1 MEFSEVKAW
10 IESNKGTNEELK
22 VYLQGLNSFT
32 VEGVQKF
39 ITENKD
45 AKSWLDST
53 KDQHANKHL
62 ETWKTNNFQKELD
75 EKIKDLYPDT
85 DPKDAA
91 LAKLQQEFND
101 MKKNSERKELM
112 LKMSKIATEKKLPI
126 EIIEMLGE
134 NEEEA
139 IINLTKFETVFM
151 NSAKV
156 LAEEIIKERLGEGSY
171 VPPKG
176 GGGDFK
182 GKNPWSTTTKNLTEQ
197 GKILK
202 ENPELAKS
210 LMATAVK

>member
-53 KDQHANKHL
+53 KDQHANKHS

>member
-10 IESNKGTNEELK
+10 IEANKGTNEELK
-22 VYLQGLNSFT
+22 VYLQGLSSFT

-75 EKIKDLYPDT
+75 EKIKVLYPDT

-176 GGGDFK
+176 GGSDFK
-182 GKNPWSTTTKNLTEQ
+182 GKNPWSTATRNLTEQ
-197 GKILK
+197 GKIFR